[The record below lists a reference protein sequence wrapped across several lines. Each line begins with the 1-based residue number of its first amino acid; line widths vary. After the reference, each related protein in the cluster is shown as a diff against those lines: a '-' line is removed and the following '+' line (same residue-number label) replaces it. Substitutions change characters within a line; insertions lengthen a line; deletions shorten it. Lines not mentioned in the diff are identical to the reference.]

1 MYFLLILLFLHMPK
15 CLNMNMLP
23 HTVLHVDKQN
33 PKQLHTAPTLK
44 ALHTCL
50 AGSAEAQEALQ
61 KFTSFL
67 EAEAEQGHISRSLEK
82 KVLGMCL

>member
-1 MYFLLILLFLHMPK
+1 
-15 CLNMNMLP
+15 MLDG
-23 HTVLHVDKQN
+23 L
-33 PKQLHTAPTLK
+33 
-44 ALHTCL
+44 CL

-82 KVLGMCL
+82 NVLGTCLYYNCYYALGSR

>member
-1 MYFLLILLFLHMPK
+1 
-15 CLNMNMLP
+15 MNSAASYL
-23 HTVLHVDKQN
+23 LHVGDKN
-33 PKQLHTAPTLK
+33 VKQQQPAPILK

-67 EAEAEQGHISRSLEK
+67 EAEAEEGHISRSLEK